1 MKYVFY
7 EILRQVTEPDEK
19 IIEYVKRECKDESRW
34 EYFVNNV
41 VCGRHAYITILRE
54 SGILEQWFSDDKKKS
69 TVFVVLKSI
78 SPNFDME
85 DIEFIKKHSFV
96 NEEDDKQFMGC
107 FLHDIMKESDELF
120 ELRLLF
126 YNKYPAWLQELYIDV
141 KEMMK
146 HCESRTIRLIAF
158 WLKNKIT
165 SKGKN
170 VYRYEEELIDETDTY
185 LMQNGK
191 FVLDELIQ
199 YIPLQDEDKVYY
211 SDWSGR
217 FPYHRGL
224 ERAVV
229 ELIKKANK
237 AIISTEPEYFW
248 KYYTPYMGENYAVF
262 NEVILHGMQFLPE
275 SYSEQIV
282 EYLTGDFDKKVFDH
296 TSGAEN
302 QLELVKNVLKVH
314 TIYCTESCLYT
325 FLEAVE
331 KYTSPRSAEWYRRRI
346 EFNKQKEYARVYWS
360 FWGDFQY
367 HILQSIPFER
377 LTLKYKNLLNVLD
390 RKFRGKTNRYA
401 NSDGHSG
408 WVKSP
413 VSDKRLGKKQWLQI
427 ITNNKISDRNQ
438 SHWKEVKG
446 GFIESSLSM
455 YVGDFQSAVKVAPVE
470 MIKMVLENKENVV
483 PAYIDAMYSGAEFSD
498 AVEQVDKEL
507 WEQMFSEFPC
517 DTKSQR
523 ALYFCGIIE
532 KAKIYSWSDEVIEK
546 LKEIAIHYEN
556 QNEEQV
562 KDGKKV
568 NCEDLISKSLNCT
581 KGYAIRAIGHLLWD
595 NEELFAKFKEV
606 IDKLTLDDDEAV
618 RMACFNVLWPIYN
631 IDREWAEERIL
642 RVYESDVRMAG
653 FQDSKGMFFRLYS
666 KYKERTLSIVKN
678 CFETD
683 DKRLMQMGGY
693 TICEFYIRHNEFE
706 DVMAKMEQLNE
717 EEVKAILHMAI
728 IYLEYDEYREIS
740 KTIILKCKNLDTDVE
755 FPLGQ
760 MFYDNLV
767 DVERDSEFLKII
779 MKSKVSKRMVYS
791 FVHYL
796 EKNAYSVIDY
806 AEVIIALCEN
816 VLNTPREELER
827 QWGIESDISKL
838 IIALYDETANS
849 DKETERKISEKCLEL
864 WDVMFEKQIGQ
875 VRDLS
880 RELMER

>member
-1 MKYVFY
+1 M
-7 EILRQVTEPDEK
+7 
-19 IIEYVKRECKDESRW
+19 
-34 EYFVNNV
+34 
-41 VCGRHAYITILRE
+41 
-54 SGILEQWFSDDKKKS
+54 
-69 TVFVVLKSI
+69 
-78 SPNFDME
+78 
-85 DIEFIKKHSFV
+85 
-96 NEEDDKQFMGC
+96 
-107 FLHDIMKESDELF
+107 
-120 ELRLLF
+120 
-126 YNKYPAWLQELYIDV
+126 
-141 KEMMK
+141 
-146 HCESRTIRLIAF
+146 
-158 WLKNKIT
+158 
-165 SKGKN
+165 
-170 VYRYEEELIDETDTY
+170 
-185 LMQNGK
+185 
-191 FVLDELIQ
+191 
-199 YIPLQDEDKVYY
+199 
-211 SDWSGR
+211 
-217 FPYHRGL
+217 
-224 ERAVV
+224 
-229 ELIKKANK
+229 
-237 AIISTEPEYFW
+237 
-248 KYYTPYMGENYAVF
+248 
-262 NEVILHGMQFLPE
+262 
-275 SYSEQIV
+275 
-282 EYLTGDFDKKVFDH
+282 
-296 TSGAEN
+296 
-302 QLELVKNVLKVH
+302 
-314 TIYCTESCLYT
+314 
-325 FLEAVE
+325 
-331 KYTSPRSAEWYRRRI
+331 
-346 EFNKQKEYARVYWS
+346 
-360 FWGDFQY
+360 
-367 HILQSIPFER
+367 
-377 LTLKYKNLLNVLD
+377 
-390 RKFRGKTNRYA
+390 
-401 NSDGHSG
+401 
-408 WVKSP
+408 KSP

-438 SHWKEVKG
+438 SHWTEVKG

-642 RVYESDVRMAG
+642 RVYESDVRMVG

-717 EEVKAILHMAI
+717 EQVKAILHMAI

-779 MKSKVSKRMVYS
+779 MKSKVSKRVVYS

-796 EKNAYSVIDY
+796 EKMHI
-806 AEVIIALCEN
+806 
-816 VLNTPREELER
+816 
-827 QWGIESDISKL
+827 Q
-838 IIALYDETANS
+838 
-849 DKETERKISEKCLEL
+849 
-864 WDVMFEKQIGQ
+864 
-875 VRDLS
+875 
-880 RELMER
+880 